1 MMTSLYLVAQIL
13 YTGDFSCQEDR
24 HLCSAEIPNVHP
36 DICITVSMKIMLAN
50 VVQSSSGLKT
60 NS

>member
-1 MMTSLYLVAQIL
+1 MNFFQVL

-36 DICITVSMKIMLAN
+36 DVIITVSFDD
-50 VVQSSSGLKT
+50 
-60 NS
+60 